1 MNRISKARQARIDAG
16 EEKLN
21 YGSTIGTRT
30 GERKKKPTL
39 DELKKNG
46 VVKKANTLTARNSK
60 KAGVKELGQAD
71 VFKEIWDSRKHEC
84 EVCGRTIREPKASN
98 FSHILGKGAYP
109 SMKLVRR
116 NIRIWCCDLDLTIRQ
131 RDAGQRGCHD
141 LWTWGD
147 FDGGDEKWQHVLALE
162 ESLII
167 EAKKLG
173 HK

>member
-21 YGSTIGTRT
+21 YGSTIGKRT
-30 GERKKKPTL
+30 GERKKPSL
-39 DELKKNG
+39 DDLKKGG
-46 VVKKANTLTARNSK
+46 VVKKANTLARSKSK

-84 EVCGRTIREPKASN
+84 EVCGRSIREPKASN

-116 NIRIWCCDLDLTIRQ
+116 NIRIKCCDLDLMHKERN
-131 RDAGQRGCHD
+131 AGARGCHD
-141 LWTWGD
+141 LWTHHLYDPEDPRWD
-147 FDGGDEKWQHVLALE
+147 KVMVLRDELKK
-162 ESLII
+162 
-167 EAKKLG
+167 EANG
-173 HK
+173 P